1 MSAEL
6 LDLVPQE
13 QRAAA
18 EAYLKTREAYPPKW
32 VQGMLLFGALISVL
46 LCSWGS
52 SFLFG
57 WRLPAWLVALVFTAL
72 GWWMSRK
79 NQGRADFAYV
89 FCAQLG
95 LMFAIIGRVELVDWL
110 SAWVYHQRSGELLVV
125 CAVAAV
131 SYPIFKAKIDRLF
144 FCTWALCM
152 AADYADYWVGGFWW
166 RPLFGRVFPL
176 VLFGVAWW
184 IFARRRVSLRPL
196 AYACLIACAYGVTA
210 LTLQV
215 GINIVHVLAAGMAA
229 WGVSRLNLPFKTR
242 ALLCGGIVVLACWLN
257 ILSFMG
263 LFACAL
269 GYYWRERL
277 VEWLGLALFACGLIG
292 MYYNMHATLLQK
304 SAWLMLSGACLLA
317 AYAWVRGK
325 YAR

>member
-32 VQGMLLFGALISVL
+32 VQGMLLLGALISVI

-79 NQGRADFAYV
+79 NQGRTDFAYV

-95 LMFAIIGRVELVDWL
+95 LMFAIIGRVELLDWL
-110 SAWVYHQRSGELLVV
+110 SAWVYHQRSGELLMV
-125 CAVAAV
+125 CAVAAA

-152 AADYADYWVGGFWW
+152 AADYTGYVVSGSVWILLLA
-166 RPLFGRVFPL
+166 RVFPL
-176 VLFGVAWW
+176 VLFGTAWW
-184 IFARRRVSLRPL
+184 IFVRRRTSLRPL
-196 AYACLIACAYGVTA
+196 AYACLIACAYGFTT
-210 LTLQV
+210 LTLHA
-215 GINIVHVLAAGMAA
+215 GINIVHLLAAGMAA

-242 ALLCGGIVVLACWLN
+242 ALACCGIVMLACWLN
-257 ILSFMG
+257 ILAFMG

-269 GYYWRERL
+269 GYYLRERL
-277 VEWLGLALFACGLIG
+277 VEWLGLAFFACGLIW

-304 SAWLMLSGACLLA
+304 SGWLTLAGACLLL
-317 AYAWVRGK
+317 AYAWVRRM

>member
-1 MSAEL
+1 MSAEI

-13 QRAAA
+13 KRPAA

-32 VQGMLLFGALISVL
+32 VQGMLLFGALVSVM

-52 SFLFG
+52 SLLFG
-57 WRLPAWLVALVFTAL
+57 WRLPSWLIALVFTVL
-72 GWWMSRK
+72 GWWMGHK

-89 FCAQLG
+89 FLAQLG
-95 LMFAIIGRVELVDWL
+95 LMLTIIGRVELIDWL
-110 SAWVYHQRSGELLVV
+110 SSWVYYQRSGELLLV
-125 CAVAAV
+125 CAVAAAG
-131 SYPIFKAKIDRLF
+131 YPVFKAKIDRLF

-152 AADYADYWVGGFWW
+152 AVDYTAYVVNGFVCAI
-166 RPLFGRVFPL
+166 LLGRVFPL
-176 VLFGVAWW
+176 VLFGTAWW

-196 AYACLIACAYGVTA
+196 AYACLIACAYGFTT
-210 LTLQV
+210 LTLHA
-215 GINIVHVLAAGMAA
+215 GINIVNILAAGMAA
-229 WGVSRLNLPFKTR
+229 WGASRLNLPFKTC

-277 VEWLGLALFACGLIG
+277 VEWLGLAFFACGLIW

-304 SAWLMLSGACLLA
+304 SGWLMLCGACLLL
-317 AYAWVRGK
+317 AYVWVRGK